1 MVALR
6 RRWFRSPA
14 YQSKI
19 YSRTLMITQVRKD
32 YRSDEGLVALMG
44 QLKVDGIKIGR
55 SLVEII
61 ADIQVPKLTALQ
73 LVGSFV

>member
-1 MVALR
+1 
-6 RRWFRSPA
+6 
-14 YQSKI
+14 
-19 YSRTLMITQVRKD
+19 MITQVRKD